1 MSEATHANGDERAA
15 GYHWPD
21 PAQGRPAD
29 DVPQPDA
36 PVAYRVI
43 SRIARSPHDARYL
56 VQRLDA
62 NSLALAELRV
72 LSSDLGA
79 SAGLVRAFTEQAARV
94 AAAARGCPGIASAHE
109 CERVAR
115 GALLLTVER
124 PPGPTLREALEAD
137 GQLAVPRAVRIAI
150 QIAEALEQAHALGLV
165 HGGLHPDNVVLRAP
179 DETVSLT
186 HFGFDR
192 LLGAPARSGPTVA
205 VDERAYQAPEQAAGK
220 TTARSDVYALGALLY
235 EMLAGTAPA
244 HARGTRPGPGT
255 LRAVRPDVTP
265 TLERLVLQTLRASP
279 RRRPAS
285 ISAVCTSLWAE
296 VSPYG
301 LPSVPDPERSWA
313 GAVLRR
319 PVLLAASV
327 AAAAVLTVGA
337 GALVVWLG
345 HAVETPATR
354 PAIRVTGEDRVP
366 PIAVPRPSETRQP
379 RADRPREAA
388 EPKSM
393 AAPRE
398 AAVPTRALA
407 PAAGSPATPAD
418 RRAAESQT
426 VGSAGRTE
434 SRQPATVDAEPSA
447 AARRS
452 PERAQGPETSRPG
465 ERPQLPEARR
475 AESPPGS
482 SRWAPAEPRPP
493 VEPGRAAGAVESGR
507 AGEPSPTPRP
517 AERAPVPPSGAP
529 VRATAP
535 QGPAAGPREG
545 EDPGAI
551 IDWLLGEGSRQRR

>member
-1 MSEATHANGDERAA
+1 MREATHANGDEPGA

-29 DVPQPDA
+29 DAPQPDA
-36 PVAYRVI
+36 PVAYRVM

-56 VQRLDA
+56 MQRLDA
-62 NSLALAELRV
+62 NSLTLAELRV

-94 AAAARGCPGIASAHE
+94 AAAAHGCPGIASVHE

-115 GALLLTVER
+115 GALLLIVER
-124 PPGPTLREALEAD
+124 PPGPTLREAIDAD
-137 GQLAVPRAVRIAI
+137 GRLAVTRAVRIAI

-165 HGGLHPDNVVLRAP
+165 HGGLHPDNVVLCAP
-179 DETVSLT
+179 DDTVSLT

-192 LLGAPARSGPTVA
+192 LLGAPSRSGPTVA
-205 VDERAYQAPEQAAGK
+205 VDERAYQAPEQASGK
-220 TTARSDVYALGALLY
+220 TTARSDIYTLGALLY
-235 EMLAGTAPA
+235 EMLAGTPPA

-255 LRAVRPDVTP
+255 LRAIRPDVTP
-265 TLERLVLQTLRASP
+265 TLERLLLQTLRVSP

-285 ISAVCTSLWAE
+285 ISAVCTSLWTE

-301 LPSVPDPERSWA
+301 QPSVPDRDRSWA

-327 AAAAVLTVGA
+327 AAAAFLTAGA

-345 HAVETPATR
+345 HAIETPATR
-354 PAIRVTGEDRVP
+354 PAMRATSEERAP
-366 PIAVPRPSETRQP
+366 LTAVPRPSETRQP
-379 RADRPREAA
+379 RVDRPREAA
-388 EPKSM
+388 ESKST

-398 AAVPTRALA
+398 AAVPARALA

-426 VGSAGRTE
+426 VGRAGRTE
-434 SRQPATVDAEPSA
+434 SRQPATFDAEPSA
-447 AARRS
+447 AARRFLK
-452 PERAQGPETSRPG
+452 RAQGPETSPRG
-465 ERPQLPEARR
+465 EGPQVPEARPAASR
-475 AESPPGS
+475 GS
-482 SRWAPAEPRPP
+482 SPRAPAELRPP
-493 VEPGRAAGAVESGR
+493 AEPARAAGAVESGR
-507 AGEPSPTPRP
+507 AGEASPTPRP
-517 AERAPVPPSGAP
+517 AERALVPPSGAP
-529 VRATAP
+529 ARPTAA
-535 QGPAAGPREG
+535 QEPAAAPREA

-551 IDWLLGEGSRQRR
+551 IDWLLGEGARQRR